1 MSVVNCKV
9 KNIRPKYK
17 NLKEWMDDKNN
28 IYIGRKGVVFIDHVR
43 FPQYSSNFANPY
55 KIGKDGSREEILVK
69 YKDYIVNKLKNDK
82 ELVME
87 LLSLKG
93 KNLGCWCCP
102 ERCHGEILLELIDTY
117 YFESASL
124 SGNLHTS

>member
-1 MSVVNCKV
+1 M
-9 KNIRPKYK
+9 
-17 NLKEWMDDKNN
+17 
-28 IYIGRKGVVFIDHVR
+28 FIDHVR